1 MKDITIH
8 SKATIKEAMES
19 LDKTAEKVLLV
30 VDENQAL
37 IGALTDG
44 DIRRYILKEQDLSGT
59 IQSAYNRNPIFV
71 FQEELD
77 QEKVKKIFTENKIDL
92 IPILD
97 QNRKVLDFVTWET
110 VFGNNRDSEKQR
122 LDAPV
127 VIMAGGR
134 GTRLEPFT
142 KVLPKPLV
150 PVGDKPVND
159 MINHRLV
166 ADRDKPVI
174 DHIIDRFRAHG
185 ISEFYLTIH
194 HMSKILR
201 AYFEEKEP
209 DYSIGFAEED
219 EPRGTAGSLKLLAD
233 KLSRPFFVSNCDIII
248 EADYSDIFR
257 FHTKNG
263 YDITLVASAKQF
275 NIPYGICELNGSGSL
290 ERIEEKP
297 EYNFLVNAGMYVL
310 NPTVLE
316 LIPDNQLFH
325 ITHLIDK
332 IKENGG
338 QIGVYPVSENAWI
351 DVGQWAEYRKA
362 LKVIE
367 GV

>member
-8 SKATIKEAMES
+8 PSSTIKEAMEA

-30 VDENQAL
+30 VDDDQRL

-44 DIRRYILKEQDLSGT
+44 DIRRHILKERDLIGT
-59 IQSAYNRNPIFV
+59 IQSAYNKKPFFV
-71 FQEELD
+71 FQEDLD
-77 QEKVKKIFTENKIDL
+77 IEKIKHILTKNIIDL
-92 IPILD
+92 VPILN
-97 QNRKVLDFVTWET
+97 QGRKVVDFVTWEKA
-110 VFGNNRDSEKQR
+110 FGNNRRSGDQK
-122 LDAPV
+122 LDASV

-142 KVLPKPLV
+142 KVLPKPLI
-150 PVGDKPVND
+150 PVGDKP
-159 MINHRLV
+159 I
-166 ADRDKPVI
+166 I
-174 DHIIDRFRAHG
+174 DHIIDRFRDYG

-194 HMSKILR
+194 HMSKIIQ

-233 KLSRPFFVSNCDIII
+233 KLNKPFFVSNCDIII
-248 EADYSDIFR
+248 ETDYADLYR
-257 FHTKNG
+257 FHMQNN

-275 NIPYGICELNGSGSL
+275 NIPYGICELNGGGSL
-290 ERIEEKP
+290 ERIKEKP

-310 NPTVLE
+310 NPAVLE

-332 IKENGG
+332 IKEKGG
-338 QIGVYPVSENAWI
+338 QTGVYPVSENAWI
-351 DVGQWAEYRKA
+351 DVGQWAEYRKS

-367 GV
+367 GI

>member
-1 MKDITIH
+1 MFNKQLLINH
-8 SKATIKEAMES
+8 KFTIKEAMEA

-30 VDENQAL
+30 VDDGQAL
-37 IGALTDG
+37 IGTLTDG
-44 DIRRYILKEQDLSGT
+44 DIRRHILKGRNLSGT
-59 IQSAYNRNPIFV
+59 IQDAFHSNPIFILQENFDPDKIKVV
-71 FQEELD
+71 FL
-77 QEKVKKIFTENKIDL
+77 ENKIDL

-97 QNRKVLDFVTWET
+97 QNRKVVDFITWGRA
-110 VFGNNRDSEKQR
+110 FGNNRKPENQK
-122 LDAPV
+122 LDVPV
-127 VIMAGGR
+127 VIMAGGK

-142 KVLPKPLV
+142 RVLPKPLI
-150 PVGDKPVND
+150 PVGDKPV
-159 MINHRLV
+159 
-166 ADRDKPVI
+166 I
-174 DHIIDRFRAHG
+174 DYIIDRFRVYG

-194 HMSKILR
+194 HMAKIIR
-201 AYFEEKEP
+201 AYFEDKEP
-209 DYSIGFAEED
+209 DYSVGIVEED

-233 KLSRPFFVSNCDIII
+233 KLNKPFFVSNCDIVI
-248 EADYSDIFR
+248 ETDYADLYR
-257 FHTKNG
+257 FHMQNK

-275 NIPYGICELNGSGSL
+275 NIPYGICELNGGGSL

-310 NPTVLE
+310 NPGVLE

-332 IKENGG
+332 VKENGG
-338 QIGVYPVSENAWI
+338 QIGVYPVSEKAWI

-367 GV
+367 DI

>member
-8 SKATIKEAMES
+8 PQATIKEAMEA

-44 DIRRYILKEQDLSGT
+44 DIRRYILKGRDLTSV
-59 IQSAYNRNPIFV
+59 IEDAYRANPVFV
-71 FQEELD
+71 FQEDFDL
-77 QEKVKKIFTENKIDL
+77 EKIKTVFLKNKIDV

-97 QNRKVLDFVTWET
+97 QNRKVINFITWEKA
-110 VFGNNRDSEKQR
+110 FGNNRKPVNQK

-142 KVLPKPLV
+142 KVLPKPLL
-150 PVGDKPVND
+150 PVGE
-159 MINHRLV
+159 
-166 ADRDKPVI
+166 KPVI
-174 DHIIDRFRAHG
+174 DHIIDRFRAYG
-185 ISEFYLTIH
+185 VSEFYLTIH

-209 DYSIGFAEED
+209 DYTIGFAEED
-219 EPRGTAGSLKLLAD
+219 EPRGTAGSLSLLKD
-233 KLSRPFFVSNCDIII
+233 KLDKTFFVSNCDIII
-248 EADYSDIFR
+248 KADYADIFR
-257 FHTKNG
+257 FHTKNS

-290 ERIEEKP
+290 ERIQEKP
-297 EYNFLVNAGMYVL
+297 EYGFLVNTGLYVL
-310 NPTVLE
+310 NPSVIDLV
-316 LIPDNQLFH
+316 PDSGLFH
-325 ITHLIDK
+325 ITHLMDK
-332 IKENGG
+332 VKENNGT
-338 QIGVYPVSENAWI
+338 IGVYPVSEKAWI

-367 GV
+367 GI

>member
-8 SKATIKEAMES
+8 PNATIKEAMEA
-19 LDKTAEKVLLV
+19 LDRTAEKVLMLV
-30 VDENQAL
+30 DNDKKL
-37 IGALTDG
+37 IGTLTDG
-44 DIRRYILKEQDLSGT
+44 DIRRYILKGRDLIST
-59 IQSAYNRNPIFV
+59 IQEAYNPNPIFV
-71 FQEELD
+71 FQEDYNL
-77 QEKVKKIFTENKIDL
+77 EKIKKVLTKNKIDL
-92 IPILD
+92 LPILN
-97 QNRKVLDFVTWET
+97 QNRKIVDFITWDK
-110 VFGNNRDSEKQR
+110 VFGNNKKSKNQK
-122 LDAPV
+122 LDVQV
-127 VIMAGGR
+127 VIMAGGS

-150 PVGDKPVND
+150 PVGE
-159 MINHRLV
+159 
-166 ADRDKPVI
+166 KPVI
-174 DHIIDRFRAHG
+174 DHIIDRFRVYG
-185 ISEFYLTIH
+185 IREFYLTIH

-201 AYFEEKEP
+201 AYFEEKDP
-209 DYSIGFAEED
+209 DYSIGFAEET
-219 EPRGTAGSLKLLAD
+219 EPRGTAGSLTLLGD
-233 KLSRPFFVSNCDIII
+233 KLDKPFFVSNCDIII
-248 EADYSDIFR
+248 ETDYADLYR

-275 NIPYGICELNGSGSL
+275 NIPYGICELNGGGSL

-297 EYNFLVNAGMYVL
+297 EYSFLVNTGLYVL
-310 NPTVLE
+310 NPSVLE

-338 QIGVYPVSENAWI
+338 QIGVYPVSEKAWI
-351 DVGQWAEYRKA
+351 DVGQWTEYRKA

>member
-1 MKDITIH
+1 MKDISIQP
-8 SKATIKEAMES
+8 SATIKEAMEA

-30 VDENQAL
+30 VDDDQRL

-44 DIRRYILKEQDLSGT
+44 DIRRHILKERDLIGT
-59 IQSAYNRNPIFV
+59 IQNAYNKKPIFV
-71 FQEELD
+71 FQEDFKLERIKQLLT
-77 QEKVKKIFTENKIDL
+77 KNKINL

-97 QNRKVLDFVTWET
+97 LEHKVVDYITWEKA
-110 VFGNNRDSEKQR
+110 FGNSRRSEDQK
-122 LDAPV
+122 LDVPV

-142 KVLPKPLV
+142 KVLPKPLI
-150 PVGDKPVND
+150 PVGDKP
-159 MINHRLV
+159 I
-166 ADRDKPVI
+166 I
-174 DHIIDRFRAHG
+174 DHIIDRFRDYG

-194 HMSKILR
+194 HMSKIIQ

-209 DYSIGFAEED
+209 DYSIGFAKEN

-233 KLSRPFFVSNCDIII
+233 KLNKPFFVSNCDIII
-248 EADYSDIFR
+248 ETDYADLYR
-257 FHTKNG
+257 FHMRNN

-275 NIPYGICELNGSGSL
+275 NIPYGICELNGGGSL
-290 ERIEEKP
+290 EQIKEKP
-297 EYNFLVNAGMYVL
+297 EYNFLANAGMYVL
-310 NPTVLE
+310 NPAVLK
-316 LIPDNQLFH
+316 LIPDNRLFH

-351 DVGQWAEYRKA
+351 DVGQWAEYRKT

-367 GV
+367 GI